1 MLLEHYHIISPDD
14 ALNFSVGNYEF
25 PNDKPGIL
33 LTFDDGLS
41 DHFDAS
47 EILHQYGL
55 TALLFLPTCA
65 LIDGLPANPNIVH
78 YCVAKYGVQ
87 QLLAHYDA
95 ALDLLKITD
104 LNFQI
109 HYEQTH
115 ETEHIETLKQNL
127 NYLIPPA
134 TSRMIFLNI
143 YGNLLQKEFPNAIQ
157 LIHLSKTQITRMLF
171 WGHALGTFHATK
183 VQAKCASKYE
193 AKPTGVVTRG

>member
-87 QLLAHYDA
+87 RLLAHYDD
-95 ALDLLKITD
+95 ALDLLKVTD
-104 LNFQI
+104 PN
-109 HYEQTH
+109 
-115 ETEHIETLKQNL
+115 
-127 NYLIPPA
+127 
-134 TSRMIFLNI
+134 
-143 YGNLLQKEFPNAIQ
+143 FPNTLRTETRDRTFRGAKKK
-157 LIHLSKTQITRMLF
+157 SKLF
-171 WGHALGTFHATK
+171 N
-183 VQAKCASKYE
+183 S
-193 AKPTGVVTRG
+193 TGD